1 MSIRVARLGAVA
13 VMLAAGASAAAAQQ
27 DLPRDIMALRRFLV
41 AHDFPALDSALASR
55 AAEARADVGRE
66 ARYVFAFDAFASGD
80 SLLQPHFDAWI
91 ASEPWSP
98 IPRAARAVYF
108 RAMGVAASG
117 HGPIDPPDSEAA
129 RELAQWTVLARADAV
144 AAYRRDPM
152 EPMVYAA
159 VLDLCVKSADVITGA
174 IRASPG
180 TLLLRARYME
190 SLGPKCGGTLADMTR
205 FAAAEQREWRAY
217 PPLRILEVLPSYYAA
232 FDDAERAG
240 HRRTIAAYS
249 RAIARHDFWQ
259 LRYGRALEYL
269 RIRSFPEAIADL
281 DHVVAD
287 RPGYVA
293 ALAWRAAART
303 ELAKHQRGES
313 RERLMVTARADID
326 MAVALN
332 RFDPQVAFILGER
345 REDDR
350 TANSMP

>member
-41 AHDFPALDSALASR
+41 DHDFPALDSALASR
-55 AAEARADVGRE
+55 AAEARVDVGRE
-66 ARYVFAFDAFASGD
+66 SRYVFAFDA
-80 SLLQPHFDAWI
+80 
-91 ASEPWSP
+91 
-98 IPRAARAVYF
+98 
-108 RAMGVAASG
+108 
-117 HGPIDPPDSEAA
+117 
-129 RELAQWTVLARADAV
+129 
-144 AAYRRDPM
+144 
-152 EPMVYAA
+152 A
-159 VLDLCVKSADVITGA
+159 VLDLCDKSADVIAGA

-205 FAAAEQREWRAY
+205 FAAAEQRERRTY